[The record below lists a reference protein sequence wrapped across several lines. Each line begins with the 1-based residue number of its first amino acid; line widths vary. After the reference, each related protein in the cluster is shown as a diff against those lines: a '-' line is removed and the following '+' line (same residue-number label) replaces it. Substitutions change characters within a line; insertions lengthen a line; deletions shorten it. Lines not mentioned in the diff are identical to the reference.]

1 MTDQSLKKNF
11 EARFKHPPEIVG
23 YAPGRVNIIG
33 DHTDYNQGF
42 VLPAA
47 IQMGTSIAASRRD
60 DNQVCAF
67 AEGFTH
73 TIDQFSLDKIDY
85 CHHEMWRN
93 YVRGTLQCLRQHN
106 NAFSGM
112 NLYIDGNVPQGA
124 GLSSS
129 ASFEIALL
137 KTVVDLYSL
146 DLAGVDAAL
155 IGQAAENS
163 FVGCNCG
170 IMDQLVSAMGLENHA
185 MLLDCRDLSIKD
197 ATLPAGVAIL
207 VVNSNVKRGLVDSE
221 YNSRRAQCEAVAQIF
236 EVAALRDLSLDQ
248 LCDGQSLLS
257 DEQFRRARHV
267 ITENDRTIKAM
278 AAMQANDLPRLGQL
292 MAESHASLR
301 DDYQVSTPELNGLV
315 EIMSTVIGV
324 SGGARMTGGGFGG
337 CVVGLMPEQK
347 VAEVTAAVK
356 QTYPQCF
363 GLEPDIYQ
371 CTASM
376 GAFRC

>member
-1 MTDQSLKKNF
+1 MTDHSLKKNF
-11 EARFKHPPEIVG
+11 EALFKHSPEIVG

-47 IQMGTSIAASRRD
+47 IQMGTHIAASRRD
-60 DNQVCAF
+60 DNQICAF
-67 AEGFTH
+67 AGGFTQ
-73 TIDQFSLDKIDY
+73 TIDQFPLDNIEY
-85 CHHEMWRN
+85 CHDEMWRN
-93 YVRGTLQCLRQHN
+93 YVRGTLQCLHQHN
-106 NAFSGM
+106 NEFSGM
-112 NLYIDGNVPQGA
+112 NLYIAGNVPQGA

-137 KTVVDLYSL
+137 KTVTDLYSL
-146 DLAGVDAAL
+146 DLGGVDAAL

-185 MLLDCRDLSIKD
+185 MVLDCRDLSIKD
-197 ATLPAGVAIL
+197 APIPEGTAIL

-221 YNSRRAQCEAVAQIF
+221 YNSRRSQCETVAQILG
-236 EVAALRDLSLDQ
+236 VAALRDLSVSQ
-248 LCDGQSLLS
+248 LQNAKLLLT

-267 ITENDRTIKAM
+267 ITENDRTMDAM
-278 AAMQANDLPRLGQL
+278 AAMQANDLTRLGQL

-301 DDYQVSTPELNGLV
+301 DDYQVSTAELDGLV
-315 EIMSTVIGV
+315 EIMSTVIGA

-347 VAEVTAAVK
+347 VAEVTAAV
-356 QTYPQCF
+356 QQQYQQRF
-363 GLEPDIYQ
+363 GLEPNIYQ